1 MKAFGERVL
10 VKKIYEDNRK
20 EGVLISKEK
29 VYNDVV
35 EVYSIGDEF
44 GGSLGKGDKLQ
55 LTPGA
60 GTLVKINKE
69 DYLSILKNHIIGT
82 L

>member
-10 VKKIYEDNRK
+10 VKKIYEDNK
-20 EGVLISKEK
+20 ENGVLTSKEK
-29 VYNDVV
+29 IYNDEV
-35 EVYSIGDEF
+35 EVYSIGAEF
-44 GGSLGKGDKLQ
+44 VGDICKGDRLQ

-60 GTLVKINKE
+60 GTPIKVDKE
-69 DYLSILKNHIIGT
+69 DYLSILKNHIIGV